1 MIIFKD
7 TNAVGEYELS
17 IAKNSKEPKLI
28 LGTFNDIPK
37 MNEAYEM
44 IKATLRALNKK
55 VQVVDNI

>member
-1 MIIFKD
+1 MIIYKD
-7 TNAVGEYELS
+7 IGENGEFVLS

>member
-1 MIIFKD
+1 MIIYKD
-7 TNAVGEYELS
+7 IAENGEFMLS

-37 MNEAYEM
+37 MNESYEM

>member
-1 MIIFKD
+1 MIIYKD
-7 TNAVGEYELS
+7 IAENGGFMLS

-28 LGTFNDIPK
+28 LGTFNDITK

>member
-1 MIIFKD
+1 MIIYKNVDENGDF
-7 TNAVGEYELS
+7 ELS
-17 IAKNSKEPKLI
+17 IAKNSKQPKLV

-44 IKATLRALNKK
+44 IKATLRALGKK

>member
-17 IAKNSKEPKLI
+17 IAKNSKQPKLI
-28 LGTFNDIPK
+28 IGTFNDIPK

>member
-1 MIIFKD
+1 MIIYKD
-7 TNAVGEYELS
+7 IAENGEFSLS

-28 LGTFNDIPK
+28 IGTFNDIPK
-37 MNEAYEM
+37 MSEAYEM